1 MREACKIAPH
11 ESVQLTWIVRV
22 HSFRDTGPKWV
33 SFPQHFKEAGYTALG
48 SGKIYHTN
56 CAPKAWTCD
65 ECTVV
70 FSENREFGNITVC
83 HHPLSLT
90 QTVDGN
96 RAAEPGRAVQLVA
109 GRKPPL

>member
-1 MREACKIAPH
+1 
-11 ESVQLTWIVRV
+11 
-22 HSFRDTGPKWV
+22 V

-70 FSENREFGNITVC
+70 FR
-83 HHPLSLT
+83 
-90 QTVDGN
+90 
-96 RAAEPGRAVQLVA
+96 
-109 GRKPPL
+109 